1 MRRHRSRAADDE
13 AAIRAGW
20 LRVVREGSRTTATIR
35 KCSQMSRW
43 PPIAESQ
50 LHQQH
55 CGRPLFAVDVLLTKK
70 DLQAIGAR
78 MIQKPNRG
86 LVAGTTRAKSKNKI
100 NDLYS
105 STGYSG
111 A

>member
-1 MRRHRSRAADDE
+1 VIAHATTPLAYVDDE

-20 LRVVREGSRTTATIR
+20 LRIVREGSRTTATIR

-55 CGRPLFAVDVLLTKK
+55 CGRPLFAVDALLTKK
-70 DLQAIGAR
+70 DLQAIGAKVMPKILR
-78 MIQKPNRG
+78 KQRVVGGHDRG
-86 LVAGTTRAKSKNKI
+86 EIKKE
-100 NDLYS
+100 DQ
-105 STGYSG
+105 
-111 A
+111 